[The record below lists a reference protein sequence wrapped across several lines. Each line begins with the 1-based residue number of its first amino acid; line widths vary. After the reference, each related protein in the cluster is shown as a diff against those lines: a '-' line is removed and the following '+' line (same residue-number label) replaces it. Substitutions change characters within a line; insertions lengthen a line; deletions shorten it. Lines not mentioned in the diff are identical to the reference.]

1 MWRSKKFILVVALVA
16 VVVVGS
22 ISGVALAQDENGDDS
37 GSEYQG
43 VSLWDRAFEIY
54 QQKTGV
60 TIDSEALKDAFA
72 EAQDELRITALQD
85 RLANL
90 VEQGRITQEQADE
103 LLKWEEA
110 RPDVTLGPDAMFG
123 FGFPGH
129 GGFRGMGG
137 MGGMRGFGGPCAPM
151 ETE

>member
-110 RPDVTLGPDAMFG
+110 RPDVTLGPDVMSG

-137 MGGMRGFGGPCAPM
+137 MGGMRGFGGPCAPT